1 MQPIKFQLGVSFL
14 ENGTKVLTPFG
25 RCGKIYAHDEDTAQA
40 FNRLMAAVL
49 WLAAL
54 ALAIITGAL
63 YLRYLGADRA
73 LAIIPLTFVS
83 LDALRVGSLLWIFRR
98 VRTLRSGQLASERS
112 NELTAAVLFG
122 PVNLRRFL
130 TALDALMVYGAAYN
144 LVLGLPTLGVAT
156 MLACASHLGVYV
168 AQISALELTTSDS

>member
-1 MQPIKFQLGVSFL
+1 MHPIKFQLGVSFL

-40 FNRLMAAVL
+40 FNRLMSAIL

-54 ALAIITGAL
+54 ALAIVTGAL

-83 LDALRVGSLLWIFRR
+83 LDAIRVGSLLWIFRR
-98 VRTLRSGQLASERS
+98 ARTLRSRRFASERS
-112 NELTAAVLFG
+112 NELTAALFG

-130 TALDALMVYGAAYN
+130 TALDALMVYGAVYN